1 MYENFFPCINPEMM
15 RYTEQI
21 PYNDIYNNVN
31 DDDDKNITTVNNDDN
46 KNVTNKIKNNAIDNS
61 SGCGSNPL
69 GLELARAYMP
79 IQPYVGILP
88 LQEGLKTGSIFPN
101 INLKYPRL

>member
-1 MYENFFPCINPEMM
+1 MYENFFPCINPKMM
-15 RYTEQI
+15 RDNEKI
-21 PYNDIYNNVN
+21 SPNNIYDNPQKNNIEINNNNINNVMG
-31 DDDDKNITTVNNDDN
+31 D
-46 KNVTNKIKNNAIDNS
+46 S

-69 GLELARAYMP
+69 NLELARAYMP

-88 LQEGLKTGSIFPN
+88 LQEGLKRGSIFPN

>member
-1 MYENFFPCINPEMM
+1 MYQNFFPYVNPKMT
-15 RYTEQI
+15 RDNDNI
-21 PYNDIYNNVN
+21 SNDIYNNSNLNIN
-31 DDDDKNITTVNNDDN
+31 DIMGT
-46 KNVTNKIKNNAIDNS
+46 S

-69 GLELARAYMP
+69 NLELARPYMP

-88 LQEGLKTGSIFPN
+88 LQEGLRRGSIFPN